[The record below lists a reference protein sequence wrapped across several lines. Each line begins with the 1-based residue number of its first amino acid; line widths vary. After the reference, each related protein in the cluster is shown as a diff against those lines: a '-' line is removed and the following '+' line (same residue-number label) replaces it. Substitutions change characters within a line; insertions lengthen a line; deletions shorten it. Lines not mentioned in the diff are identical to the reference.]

1 MSNPNPYGQPGQNPG
16 GQNPYSQQPNQPQPQ
31 NQFGQPGQPNQFAQ
45 AAPQGQPGQGGQ
57 AMKQGLQSLAWNQL
71 AAGVAGIAALLVLLF
86 SFFKWVGFTTT
97 LGEDKYT
104 AGVNG
109 WGVLSVSDN
118 ADKQDFSGD
127 FGNTGLGV
135 LFMLLTLGLLI
146 AAAVMLWLKIQPR
159 VAVYLGIAG
168 GAVHLIWAIWSIVDF
183 NGPYKEAK
191 DELEAAKS
199 SNSGYGFSS
208 DITLDGGPKF
218 AVFLAIIIA
227 LAIIALG
234 VLAIVKFGPQ
244 LNVPGN
250 GNNAPGQFGQP
261 NQPRQPQ
268 QFGQPNQQ
276 PQFGQPQNQP
286 NRFGQPGPQNQPGQP
301 GNQNPF
307 NQPGQ

>member
-1 MSNPNPYGQPGQNPG
+1 MSNSNPYGQPGPNPG

-31 NQFGQPGQPNQFAQ
+31 NQFGQPGQPGPA
-45 AAPQGQPGQGGQ
+45 G
-57 AMKQGLQSLAWNQL
+57 KQGLQSLAWNQL
-71 AAGVAGIAALLVLLF
+71 AVGVAGIAALLVLFF
-86 SFFKWVGFTTT
+86 SFFKWVGLTTKI
-97 LGEDKYT
+97 GEDKYT

-109 WGVLSVSDN
+109 WGMLSVSDN
-118 ADKQDFSGD
+118 ADKKDFAED

-199 SNSGYGFSS
+199 SNSGYGFAS

-250 GNNAPGQFGQP
+250 NQPNQFGQPGNPQGQFGQP
-261 NQPRQPQ
+261 QN
-268 QFGQPNQQ
+268 QPNQQ
-276 PQFGQPQNQP
+276 PQFGQPQNQS
-286 NRFGQPGPQNQPGQP
+286 NQQGQFGQP

>member
-1 MSNPNPYGQPGQNPG
+1 MSNPNPYGQPGPNPG

-31 NQFGQPGQPNQFAQ
+31 SQFGQQNQPNQFGQPGQP
-45 AAPQGQPGQGGQ
+45 GQPGP
-57 AMKQGLQSLAWNQL
+57 AVKQGLQSLAWNQL
-71 AAGVAGIAALLVLLF
+71 AAGVAGIGALLVLLF
-86 SFFKWVGFTTT
+86 SFFKWVGVTTKIS
-97 LGEDKYT
+97 GDEYT

-109 WGVLSVSDN
+109 WGMLSVSDN
-118 ADKQDFSGD
+118 ADKKDFAED

-168 GAVHLIWAIWSIVDF
+168 GALHLIWAIWTIVDF

-191 DELEAAKS
+191 DKLEEAQSAS
-199 SNSGYGFSS
+199 SDYGFAS

-227 LAIIALG
+227 LAIIVLG
-234 VLAIVKFGPQ
+234 VLAIVKFGQQ

-250 GNNAPGQFGQP
+250 NQPNQFGQPGNPQGQFGQP
-261 NQPRQPQ
+261 N
-268 QFGQPNQQ
+268 QPNQQ

-286 NRFGQPGPQNQPGQP
+286 NQQGQFGQP

>member
-1 MSNPNPYGQPGQNPG
+1 MSNQNPYGQPGPNPG
-16 GQNPYSQQPNQPQPQ
+16 GQNSYSQQPNQPQPNQQ
-31 NQFGQPGQPNQFAQ
+31 NQFGQPGQPGQPN
-45 AAPQGQPGQGGQ
+45 QPGQAGQ

-71 AAGVAGIAALLVLLF
+71 AAGVAGIAALLVLFF

-97 LGEDKYT
+97 LGDDKYT

-109 WGVLSVSDN
+109 WGMLSVSDN
-118 ADKQDFSGD
+118 AVKQEFAED

-135 LFMLLTLGLLI
+135 LFMVLTLGLLI

-168 GAVHLIWAIWSIVDF
+168 GALHLIWAIWAIVDF

-199 SNSGYGFSS
+199 SSSGYGFAS

-234 VLAIVKFGPQ
+234 VLAIVKFGPL

-250 GNNAPGQFGQP
+250 GNNAPNQFGQP
-261 NQPRQPQ
+261 GQPQ
-268 QFGQPNQQ
+268 QFGQPNQPNQQGQFGQ
-276 PQFGQPQNQP
+276 PGQPQNQP
-286 NRFGQPGPQNQPGQP
+286 NQQGQFGQP

>member
-1 MSNPNPYGQPGQNPG
+1 MSNSNPYGQPGPNPG

-31 NQFGQPGQPNQFAQ
+31 PQNQFGQPGQPGPA
-45 AAPQGQPGQGGQ
+45 G
-57 AMKQGLQSLAWNQL
+57 KQGLQSLAWNQL
-71 AAGVAGIAALLVLLF
+71 AAGVAGIGALLVLLF

-97 LGEDKYT
+97 LGDDKYT

-109 WGVLSVSDN
+109 WGMLSVSDN
-118 ADKQDFSGD
+118 ADKEDFSGD

-135 LFMLLTLGLLI
+135 LFMVLTLGLLI

-168 GAVHLIWAIWSIVDF
+168 GALHLIWAIWAIVDF

-199 SNSGYGFSS
+199 SSSGYGFAS

-218 AVFLAIIIA
+218 AVFLAIIVA
-227 LAIIALG
+227 LAIIVLG
-234 VLAIVKFGPQ
+234 VLAIVKFGQQ

-250 GNNAPGQFGQP
+250 NKPNQFGQP
-261 NQPRQPQ
+261 GHPGQPQ
-268 QFGQPNQQ
+268 QFGQP
-276 PQFGQPQNQP
+276 GQPGLQNQP
-286 NRFGQPGPQNQPGQP
+286 NQFGQPGPQNQQGQFGQP

-307 NQPGQ
+307 KQPGQ

>member
-1 MSNPNPYGQPGQNPG
+1 MSNQNPYGQPGPNPG
-16 GQNPYSQQPNQPQPQ
+16 GQNPYSQPQNQPQPQQQ
-31 NQFGQPGQPNQFAQ
+31 NQFGQPGQPNQV
-45 AAPQGQPGQGGQ
+45 GQPGQPGPAG
-57 AMKQGLQSLAWNQL
+57 KQGLQSLAWNQL
-71 AAGVAGIAALLVLLF
+71 AAGVAGIAALLVLFF
-86 SFFKWVGFTTT
+86 SFFKWVGLTTT

-109 WGVLSVSDN
+109 WGMLSVSDN
-118 ADKQDFSGD
+118 ADKQDFAED

-168 GAVHLIWAIWSIVDF
+168 GAVHLIWAIWTIVDF

-191 DELEAAKS
+191 DELEAAQSAS
-199 SNSGYGFSS
+199 SNYGFASG
-208 DITLDGGPKF
+208 ITLDGGPKF
-218 AVFLAIIIA
+218 AVFLAIIVA
-227 LAIIALG
+227 LAIIVLG
-234 VLAIVKFGPQ
+234 VLAIVKFGQQ

-250 GNNAPGQFGQP
+250 NQPNQFGQPGNPQGQFGQP
-261 NQPRQPQ
+261 QN
-268 QFGQPNQQ
+268 QPNQQ

-286 NRFGQPGPQNQPGQP
+286 NQQGQFGQPGS
-301 GNQNPF
+301 QNPF

>member
-1 MSNPNPYGQPGQNPG
+1 MSNSNPYGQPGPNPG
-16 GQNPYSQQPNQPQPQ
+16 GQNPYSQQPNQPQNQFGHPGQ
-31 NQFGQPGQPNQFAQ
+31 PNQFGQPGQPGPA
-45 AAPQGQPGQGGQ
+45 G
-57 AMKQGLQSLAWNQL
+57 KQGLQSFAWNQL
-71 AAGVAGIAALLVLLF
+71 AAGVAGIAALLVLFF

-109 WGVLSVSDN
+109 WGMLSVSDN
-118 ADKQDFSGD
+118 ADKKDFAED

-168 GAVHLIWAIWSIVDF
+168 GAVHLIWAIWAIVDF

-191 DELEAAKS
+191 DELDAAKS
-199 SNSGYGFSS
+199 SNSGYGFAS

-227 LAIIALG
+227 LAIIVLG
-234 VLAIVKFGPQ
+234 VLAIVKFGQQ

-250 GNNAPGQFGQP
+250 
-261 NQPRQPQ
+261 NQPGQPQ

-286 NRFGQPGPQNQPGQP
+286 NQFGQPGPQNQPGQP

>member
-1 MSNPNPYGQPGQNPG
+1 MSNPNPYGQPGPNPG

-31 NQFGQPGQPNQFAQ
+31 SQFGQPGQP
-45 AAPQGQPGQGGQ
+45 GQPGP
-57 AMKQGLQSLAWNQL
+57 AVKQGLQSLAWNQL
-71 AAGVAGIAALLVLLF
+71 AAGVAGIGALLVLLF
-86 SFFKWVGFTTT
+86 SFFKWVGVTTKIS
-97 LGEDKYT
+97 GDEYT

-109 WGVLSVSDN
+109 WGMLSVSDN
-118 ADKQDFSGD
+118 ADKKDFAED

-168 GAVHLIWAIWSIVDF
+168 GAVHLIWAIWTIVDF

-191 DELEAAKS
+191 DELDAVQS
-199 SNSGYGFSS
+199 TNSDYGFAS
-208 DITLDGGPKF
+208 DISLDGGPKF
-218 AVFLAIIIA
+218 AVFLAIIVA
-227 LAIIALG
+227 LAIIVLG

-250 GNNAPGQFGQP
+250 NQPNQFGQPGNPQGQFGQP
-261 NQPRQPQ
+261 NQP
-268 QFGQPNQQ
+268 NQQ
-276 PQFGQPQNQP
+276 PQF
-286 NRFGQPGPQNQPGQP
+286 GQP

>member
-1 MSNPNPYGQPGQNPG
+1 MSNQNPYGQPGPNPG

-31 NQFGQPGQPNQFAQ
+31 QQNQFGQPGQPGQPNQ
-45 AAPQGQPGQGGQ
+45 PGQPGQAGQ

-71 AAGVAGIAALLVLLF
+71 AAGVAGIAALLVLFF

-97 LGEDKYT
+97 LGDDKYT

-109 WGVLSVSDN
+109 WGMLSVSDN
-118 ADKQDFSGD
+118 AVKQEFAED

-135 LFMLLTLGLLI
+135 LFMVLTLGLLI

-168 GAVHLIWAIWSIVDF
+168 GALHLIWAIWAIVDF

-199 SNSGYGFSS
+199 SSSGYGFAS

-234 VLAIVKFGPQ
+234 VLAIVKFGPL

-250 GNNAPGQFGQP
+250 GNNAPNQFGQP
-261 NQPRQPQ
+261 GQPQ

-276 PQFGQPQNQP
+276 GQFGQPGQPQNQP
-286 NRFGQPGPQNQPGQP
+286 NQQGQFGQP

>member
-1 MSNPNPYGQPGQNPG
+1 MSNQNPYGQPGPNPG

-31 NQFGQPGQPNQFAQ
+31 QQNQFGQPNQP
-45 AAPQGQPGQGGQ
+45 GQPGQAGQ

-71 AAGVAGIAALLVLLF
+71 AAGVAGIAALLVLFF
-86 SFFKWVGFTTT
+86 SFFKWVGLTTT

-118 ADKQDFSGD
+118 ADKQDFAED

-168 GAVHLIWAIWSIVDF
+168 GAVHLIWAIWTIVDF

-191 DELEAAKS
+191 DELEAAQSAS
-199 SNSGYGFSS
+199 SNYGFASG
-208 DITLDGGPKF
+208 ITLDGGPKF

-227 LAIIALG
+227 LTIIALG

-250 GNNAPGQFGQP
+250 NQPNQFGQP
-261 NQPRQPQ
+261 GNPQ
-268 QFGQPNQQ
+268 G
-276 PQFGQPQNQP
+276 QFGQPQNQP
-286 NRFGQPGPQNQPGQP
+286 NQQGQFGQP

>member
-1 MSNPNPYGQPGQNPG
+1 M
-16 GQNPYSQQPNQPQPQ
+16 
-31 NQFGQPGQPNQFAQ
+31 
-45 AAPQGQPGQGGQ
+45 
-57 AMKQGLQSLAWNQL
+57 
-71 AAGVAGIAALLVLLF
+71 AGIAALLVLFF

-97 LGEDKYT
+97 LGDDKYT

-109 WGVLSVSDN
+109 WGMLSVSDN
-118 ADKQDFSGD
+118 AVKQEFAED

-135 LFMLLTLGLLI
+135 LFMVLTLGLLI

-168 GAVHLIWAIWSIVDF
+168 GALHLIWAIWAIVDF

-199 SNSGYGFSS
+199 SSSGYGFAS

-234 VLAIVKFGPQ
+234 VLAIVKFGSL

-250 GNNAPGQFGQP
+250 GNNAPNQFGQP
-261 NQPRQPQ
+261 GQPQ

-276 PQFGQPQNQP
+276 GQFGQPGQPQNQP
-286 NRFGQPGPQNQPGQP
+286 NQQGQFGQP

>member
-1 MSNPNPYGQPGQNPG
+1 MSNQNPYGQPGPNPG

-31 NQFGQPGQPNQFAQ
+31 QQNQFGQPGQPGQPN
-45 AAPQGQPGQGGQ
+45 QPGQAGQ

-71 AAGVAGIAALLVLLF
+71 AAGVAGIAALLVLFF

-97 LGEDKYT
+97 LGDDKYT

-109 WGVLSVSDN
+109 WGMLSVSDN
-118 ADKQDFSGD
+118 AVKQEFAED

-135 LFMLLTLGLLI
+135 LFMVLTLGLLI

-168 GAVHLIWAIWSIVDF
+168 GALHLIWAIWAIVDF

-199 SNSGYGFSS
+199 SSSGYGFAS

-234 VLAIVKFGPQ
+234 VLAIVKFGSQ

-250 GNNAPGQFGQP
+250 N
-261 NQPRQPQ
+261 
-268 QFGQPNQQ
+268 QPNQQ

-286 NRFGQPGPQNQPGQP
+286 NQQGQFGQP

>member
-1 MSNPNPYGQPGQNPG
+1 MSNQNPYGQPGPNPG

-31 NQFGQPGQPNQFAQ
+31 QQNQFGQPGQPGQPNQ
-45 AAPQGQPGQGGQ
+45 PGQPGQAGQ

-71 AAGVAGIAALLVLLF
+71 AAGVAGIAALLVLFF
-86 SFFKWVGFTTT
+86 SFFKWVGLTTKIS
-97 LGEDKYT
+97 GDEYT

-109 WGVLSVSDN
+109 WGMLSVSDN
-118 ADKQDFSGD
+118 ADKKDFAED

-168 GAVHLIWAIWSIVDF
+168 GAVHLIWAIWTIVDF

-191 DELEAAKS
+191 DKLEEAQSAS
-199 SNSGYGFSS
+199 SNYGFASG
-208 DITLDGGPKF
+208 ITLDGGPKF

-234 VLAIVKFGPQ
+234 VLAIVKFGSQ

-250 GNNAPGQFGQP
+250 NQPNQFGQPGNPQGQFGQP
-261 NQPRQPQ
+261 QNQPA
-268 QFGQPNQQ
+268 QQ

-286 NRFGQPGPQNQPGQP
+286 NQQGQFGQP

>member
-1 MSNPNPYGQPGQNPG
+1 MSNQNPYGQPGPNLG

-31 NQFGQPGQPNQFAQ
+31 QQNQFGQPGQPGQPNQ
-45 AAPQGQPGQGGQ
+45 PGQPGQAGQ

-71 AAGVAGIAALLVLLF
+71 AAGVAGIAALLVLFF
-86 SFFKWVGFTTT
+86 SFFKWVGLTTKIS
-97 LGEDKYT
+97 GDEYT

-109 WGVLSVSDN
+109 WGMLSVSDN
-118 ADKQDFSGD
+118 ADKKDFAED

-168 GAVHLIWAIWSIVDF
+168 GAVHLIWAIWTIVDF

-191 DELEAAKS
+191 DKLEEAQSAS
-199 SNSGYGFSS
+199 SNYGFASG
-208 DITLDGGPKF
+208 ITLDGGPKF

-234 VLAIVKFGPQ
+234 VLAIVKFGPL

-250 GNNAPGQFGQP
+250 GNNAPNQFGQP
-261 NQPRQPQ
+261 GQPQ
-268 QFGQPNQQ
+268 QFGQPNQPNQQGQFGQ
-276 PQFGQPQNQP
+276 PGQPQNQP
-286 NRFGQPGPQNQPGQP
+286 NQQGQFGQP

>member
-1 MSNPNPYGQPGQNPG
+1 MSNSNPYGQPGPNPG
-16 GQNPYSQQPNQPQPQ
+16 GQNPYSQQPNQPQ
-31 NQFGQPGQPNQFAQ
+31 NQFGQPGQPGPA
-45 AAPQGQPGQGGQ
+45 G
-57 AMKQGLQSLAWNQL
+57 KQGLQSLAWNQL
-71 AAGVAGIAALLVLLF
+71 AAGVAGIAALLVLFF
-86 SFFKWVGFTTT
+86 SFFKWVGLTTKI
-97 LGEDKYT
+97 GEDKYT

-109 WGVLSVSDN
+109 WGMLSVSDN
-118 ADKQDFSGD
+118 ADKKDFAED

-199 SNSGYGFSS
+199 SNSGHGFAS

-250 GNNAPGQFGQP
+250 NQPNQFGQPGNPQGQFGQP
-261 NQPRQPQ
+261 QN
-268 QFGQPNQQ
+268 QPNQQ
-276 PQFGQPQNQP
+276 PQFGQPQNQS
-286 NRFGQPGPQNQPGQP
+286 NQQGQFGQP

>member
-1 MSNPNPYGQPGQNPG
+1 MSNQNPYGQPGPNPG

-31 NQFGQPGQPNQFAQ
+31 QQNQFGQPGQPNQV
-45 AAPQGQPGQGGQ
+45 GQPGQPGPAG
-57 AMKQGLQSLAWNQL
+57 KQGLQSLAWNQL
-71 AAGVAGIAALLVLLF
+71 AAGVAGIAALLVLFF
-86 SFFKWVGFTTT
+86 SFFKWVGLTTT

-109 WGVLSVSDN
+109 WGMLSVSDN
-118 ADKQDFSGD
+118 ADKQDFAED

-168 GAVHLIWAIWSIVDF
+168 GAVHLIWAIWTIVDF

-191 DELEAAKS
+191 DELEAAQSAS
-199 SNSGYGFSS
+199 SNYGFASG
-208 DITLDGGPKF
+208 ITLDGGPKF
-218 AVFLAIIIA
+218 AVFLAIIVA
-227 LAIIALG
+227 LAIIVLG
-234 VLAIVKFGPQ
+234 VLAIVKFGQQ

-250 GNNAPGQFGQP
+250 NQPNQFGQPGNPQGQFGQP
-261 NQPRQPQ
+261 QN
-268 QFGQPNQQ
+268 QPNQQ

-286 NRFGQPGPQNQPGQP
+286 NQQGQFGQPGS
-301 GNQNPF
+301 QNPF

>member
-1 MSNPNPYGQPGQNPG
+1 MSNSNPYGQPGQNSG

-31 NQFGQPGQPNQFAQ
+31 NQFGHPGQPNQF
-45 AAPQGQPGQGGQ
+45 GQPGQPGPAG
-57 AMKQGLQSLAWNQL
+57 KQGLQSFAWNQL
-71 AAGVAGIAALLVLLF
+71 AAGVAGIAALLVLFF
-86 SFFKWVGFTTT
+86 SFFKWVGLTTKI
-97 LGEDKYT
+97 GEDKYT

-109 WGVLSVSDN
+109 WGMLSVSDN
-118 ADKQDFSGD
+118 ADKKDFAED

-168 GAVHLIWAIWSIVDF
+168 GAVHLIWAIWTIVDF

-199 SNSGYGFSS
+199 SNSGYGFAS

-244 LNVPGN
+244 LNFPGN
-250 GNNAPGQFGQP
+250 NQPNQFGQP
-261 NQPRQPQ
+261 GNPQ
-268 QFGQPNQQ
+268 G
-276 PQFGQPQNQP
+276 QFGQPQNQP
-286 NRFGQPGPQNQPGQP
+286 DQPGQFGQP

>member
-1 MSNPNPYGQPGQNPG
+1 MSNQNPYGQPGPNPG
-16 GQNPYSQQPNQPQPQ
+16 GQNSYSQQPNQPKPQQP
-31 NQFGQPGQPNQFAQ
+31 NQFGQPGQP
-45 AAPQGQPGQGGQ
+45 GQPSQTGQAGQ

-71 AAGVAGIAALLVLLF
+71 AAGVAGIAALLVLFF
-86 SFFKWVGFTTT
+86 SFFKWVGLTTT

-118 ADKQDFSGD
+118 ADKQDFAED

-135 LFMLLTLGLLI
+135 FFMLLTLGLLI

-183 NGPYKEAK
+183 NGPFKEAK
-191 DELEAAKS
+191 DELEAAQSDS
-199 SNSGYGFSS
+199 SNYGFASG
-208 DITLDGGPKF
+208 ITLDGGPKF

-250 GNNAPGQFGQP
+250 NKPNQFGQP
-261 NQPRQPQ
+261 GQPQ
-268 QFGQPNQQ
+268 QFGQPGQPNQPGQ
-276 PQFGQPQNQP
+276 PQQFGQP
-286 NRFGQPGPQNQPGQP
+286 GQPQNQPGQP

>member
-1 MSNPNPYGQPGQNPG
+1 MRVFAHEQFESLWPAGTKPRWSESVLAAAEPAAEPVWPAGQPGPAG
-16 GQNPYSQQPNQPQPQ
+16 
-31 NQFGQPGQPNQFAQ
+31 
-45 AAPQGQPGQGGQ
+45 
-57 AMKQGLQSLAWNQL
+57 KQGLQSLAWNQL
-71 AAGVAGIAALLVLLF
+71 AAGVAGIASLLVLFF
-86 SFFKWVGFTTT
+86 SFFKWVGLTTKI
-97 LGEDKYT
+97 GEDKYT

-109 WGVLSVSDN
+109 WGMLSVSDN
-118 ADKQDFSGD
+118 ADKKDFAED

-199 SNSGYGFSS
+199 SNSGYGFAS

-250 GNNAPGQFGQP
+250 NQPNQFGQPGNPQGQFGQP
-261 NQPRQPQ
+261 QN
-268 QFGQPNQQ
+268 QPNQQ
-276 PQFGQPQNQP
+276 PQFGQPQNQS
-286 NRFGQPGPQNQPGQP
+286 NQQGQFGQP

>member
-1 MSNPNPYGQPGQNPG
+1 MSNQNPYGQPGPNPG
-16 GQNPYSQQPNQPQPQ
+16 GQNPYSQQPNQPQPNQQ
-31 NQFGQPGQPNQFAQ
+31 NQFGQPGQPGQPN
-45 AAPQGQPGQGGQ
+45 QPGQAGQ

-71 AAGVAGIAALLVLLF
+71 AAGVAGIAALLVLFF

-97 LGEDKYT
+97 LGDDKYT

-109 WGVLSVSDN
+109 WGMLSVSDN
-118 ADKQDFSGD
+118 AVKQEFAED

-135 LFMLLTLGLLI
+135 LFMVLTLGLLI

-168 GAVHLIWAIWSIVDF
+168 GALHLIWAIWAIVDF

-199 SNSGYGFSS
+199 SSSGYGFAS

-234 VLAIVKFGPQ
+234 VLAIVKFGPL

-250 GNNAPGQFGQP
+250 GNNAPNQFGQP
-261 NQPRQPQ
+261 GQPQ
-268 QFGQPNQQ
+268 QFGQPNQPNQQGQFGQ
-276 PQFGQPQNQP
+276 PGQPQNQP
-286 NRFGQPGPQNQPGQP
+286 NQQGQFGQP

>member
-1 MSNPNPYGQPGQNPG
+1 M
-16 GQNPYSQQPNQPQPQ
+16 
-31 NQFGQPGQPNQFAQ
+31 
-45 AAPQGQPGQGGQ
+45 
-57 AMKQGLQSLAWNQL
+57 
-71 AAGVAGIAALLVLLF
+71 
-86 SFFKWVGFTTT
+86 
-97 LGEDKYT
+97 
-104 AGVNG
+104 
-109 WGVLSVSDN
+109 LSVSDN
-118 ADKQDFSGD
+118 ADKKDFAED

-199 SNSGYGFSS
+199 SNSGYGFAS

-250 GNNAPGQFGQP
+250 NQPNQFGQPGNPQGQFGQP
-261 NQPRQPQ
+261 QN
-268 QFGQPNQQ
+268 QPNQQ
-276 PQFGQPQNQP
+276 PQFGQPQNQS
-286 NRFGQPGPQNQPGQP
+286 NQQGQFGQP

>member
-1 MSNPNPYGQPGQNPG
+1 MSNSNPYGQPGPNPG

-31 NQFGQPGQPNQFAQ
+31 QQNQFGQPGQPNQV
-45 AAPQGQPGQGGQ
+45 GQPGQPGPAG
-57 AMKQGLQSLAWNQL
+57 KQGLQSLAWNQL
-71 AAGVAGIAALLVLLF
+71 AAGVAGIAALLVLFF
-86 SFFKWVGFTTT
+86 SFFKWVGLTTT

-109 WGVLSVSDN
+109 WGMLSVSDN
-118 ADKQDFSGD
+118 ADKQDFAED

-168 GAVHLIWAIWSIVDF
+168 GAVHLIWAIWTIVDF

-191 DELEAAKS
+191 DELEAAQSAS
-199 SNSGYGFSS
+199 SNYGFASG
-208 DITLDGGPKF
+208 ITLDGGPKF
-218 AVFLAIIIA
+218 AVFLAIIVA
-227 LAIIALG
+227 LAIIVLG
-234 VLAIVKFGPQ
+234 VLAIVKFGQQ

-250 GNNAPGQFGQP
+250 NQPNQFGQPGNPQGQFGQP
-261 NQPRQPQ
+261 QN
-268 QFGQPNQQ
+268 QPNQQ

-286 NRFGQPGPQNQPGQP
+286 NQQGQFGQPGS
-301 GNQNPF
+301 QNPF

>member
-1 MSNPNPYGQPGQNPG
+1 MSNSNPYGQPGPNPG

-31 NQFGQPGQPNQFAQ
+31 NQFGQQNQPNQFGQPGQPNQ
-45 AAPQGQPGQGGQ
+45 PGQPG
-57 AMKQGLQSLAWNQL
+57 KQGLQSFAWNQL
-71 AAGVAGIAALLVLLF
+71 AAGVAGIAALLVLFF
-86 SFFKWVGFTTT
+86 SFFKWVGLTTKI
-97 LGEDKYT
+97 GEDKYT

-109 WGVLSVSDN
+109 WGMLSVSDN
-118 ADKQDFSGD
+118 ADKKDFAED

-168 GAVHLIWAIWSIVDF
+168 GAVHLIWAIWTIVDF

-191 DELEAAKS
+191 DELDAVQS
-199 SNSGYGFSS
+199 TNSDYGFAS
-208 DITLDGGPKF
+208 DISLDGGPKF

-261 NQPRQPQ
+261 NQPGQPQ

-286 NRFGQPGPQNQPGQP
+286 NQFGQPGPQNQPGQP

>member
-1 MSNPNPYGQPGQNPG
+1 MSNQNPYGQPGPNPG

-31 NQFGQPGQPNQFAQ
+31 QQNQFGQPGQPGQPN
-45 AAPQGQPGQGGQ
+45 QPGQAGQ

-71 AAGVAGIAALLVLLF
+71 AAGVAGIAALLVLFF

-97 LGEDKYT
+97 LGDDKYT

-109 WGVLSVSDN
+109 WGMLSVSDN
-118 ADKQDFSGD
+118 AVKQEFAED

-135 LFMLLTLGLLI
+135 LFMVLTLGLLI

-168 GAVHLIWAIWSIVDF
+168 GALHLIWAIWAIVDF

-199 SNSGYGFSS
+199 SSSGYGFAS

-234 VLAIVKFGPQ
+234 VLAIVKFGPL

-250 GNNAPGQFGQP
+250 GNNAPNQFGQP
-261 NQPRQPQ
+261 GQPQ

-276 PQFGQPQNQP
+276 GQFGQPGQPQNQP
-286 NRFGQPGPQNQPGQP
+286 NQQGQFGQP